1 MSLFLAKRFATF
13 VATLFGTTVITFLAL
28 EILPG
33 DPARVIL
40 GVEAPES
47 AVQALRE
54 QLGLDRPALDRY
66 LDWVGGLATGN
77 LADSYTYSVPVDE
90 LLAARLE
97 ITVPLA
103 LLAMALSVAMAMV
116 LGVFAAA
123 HHNRRGDVAVMG
135 VSQLGISVPNFWLA
149 LLLILLFAVH
159 LRWFSAGGFPGWDA
173 GVGPALKSLLLPAL
187 ALATVQG
194 AILTRFTRS
203 AVLETMREDYV
214 RTARAKGLTRGQ
226 TLRRHVL
233 RNAMIPIVT
242 VMGLQFANLLAG
254 TIVVEN
260 VFALPG
266 VGRLIL
272 QAITNRDIVV
282 VRDVVT
288 LLAAMV
294 VMINLGVDLLYA
306 AIDPRLK
313 SSDVCLDAQSA
324 PAARGRRPRARRAR
338 PRRWWTANR
347 SFAVGAALSG
357 TLVGMAAVS
366 VVWTPYDPTK
376 IDIRNR
382 FAAPS
387 WEHWMG
393 TDQFGRDVL
402 SIIMAGAQNSIVVGV
417 VAVLIGLACGVSLG
431 LLASARRGW
440 VEESIMRFCDFMYAF
455 PAILLAI
462 LLVATFGSG
471 AVNAIVAIGI
481 FAIPTFARL
490 TRAAANAVWAREFVL
505 AARAAGK
512 GRLRITVEH
521 VLPNIASVIVVQAT
535 VQFALAVLA
544 EAALS
549 YLGIGSQPPTPSWGR
564 MLSDVQTLIF
574 LQPMLAVYPG
584 AAIALSVLG
593 LNLLGDGLRDLADP
607 RLVRKR

>member
-13 VATLFGTTVITFLAL
+13 VATLVGTTIVTFLAL

-40 GVEAPES
+40 GVEAPDS
-47 AVQALRE
+47 AVHALRE
-54 QLGLDRPALDRY
+54 QLGLNRPPLERY
-66 LDWVGGLATGN
+66 LEWVSSLATGSFGT
-77 LADSYTYSVPVDE
+77 SYTYSVPVDE

-103 LLAMALSVAMAMV
+103 LLAMVLSVAMAMT
-116 LGVFAAA
+116 LGIFAAA

-226 TLRRHVL
+226 TLLRHVL
-233 RNAMIPIVT
+233 RNAMIPLVT

-272 QAITNRDIVV
+272 QAITNRDLVV

-294 VMINLGVDLLYA
+294 VLINLGVDLLYA

-313 SSDVCLDAQSA
+313 SSDV
-324 PAARGRRPRARRAR
+324 
-338 PRRWWTANR
+338 
-347 SFAVGAALSG
+347 
-357 TLVGMAAVS
+357 
-366 VVWTPYDPTK
+366 
-376 IDIRNR
+376 
-382 FAAPS
+382 
-387 WEHWMG
+387 
-393 TDQFGRDVL
+393 
-402 SIIMAGAQNSIVVGV
+402 
-417 VAVLIGLACGVSLG
+417 
-431 LLASARRGW
+431 
-440 VEESIMRFCDFMYAF
+440 
-455 PAILLAI
+455 
-462 LLVATFGSG
+462 
-471 AVNAIVAIGI
+471 
-481 FAIPTFARL
+481 
-490 TRAAANAVWAREFVL
+490 
-505 AARAAGK
+505 
-512 GRLRITVEH
+512 
-521 VLPNIASVIVVQAT
+521 
-535 VQFALAVLA
+535 
-544 EAALS
+544 
-549 YLGIGSQPPTPSWGR
+549 
-564 MLSDVQTLIF
+564 
-574 LQPMLAVYPG
+574 
-584 AAIALSVLG
+584 
-593 LNLLGDGLRDLADP
+593 
-607 RLVRKR
+607 

>member
-13 VATLFGTTVITFLAL
+13 VATLVGTTIITFLAL

-40 GVEAPES
+40 GVEAPDS
-47 AVQALRE
+47 AVHALRE
-54 QLGLDRPALDRY
+54 QLGLNRPALERY
-66 LDWVGGLATGN
+66 VDWVSSLATGRFS
-77 LADSYTYSVPVDE
+77 DSYTYSVPVDE

-103 LLAMALSVAMAMV
+103 LLAMGLSVAMAMT
-116 LGVFAAA
+116 LGIFAAA
-123 HHNRRGDVAVMG
+123 RHNQSGDVAVMG

-159 LRWFSAGGFPGWDA
+159 LRWFSAGGFPGWEA
-173 GVGPALKSLLLPAL
+173 GVGAALKSLLLPAL

-233 RNAMIPIVT
+233 RNAMIPLVT

-294 VMINLGVDLLYA
+294 VLINLVVDLLYA

-313 SSDVCLDAQSA
+313 SSDV
-324 PAARGRRPRARRAR
+324 
-338 PRRWWTANR
+338 
-347 SFAVGAALSG
+347 
-357 TLVGMAAVS
+357 
-366 VVWTPYDPTK
+366 
-376 IDIRNR
+376 
-382 FAAPS
+382 
-387 WEHWMG
+387 
-393 TDQFGRDVL
+393 
-402 SIIMAGAQNSIVVGV
+402 
-417 VAVLIGLACGVSLG
+417 
-431 LLASARRGW
+431 
-440 VEESIMRFCDFMYAF
+440 
-455 PAILLAI
+455 
-462 LLVATFGSG
+462 
-471 AVNAIVAIGI
+471 
-481 FAIPTFARL
+481 
-490 TRAAANAVWAREFVL
+490 
-505 AARAAGK
+505 
-512 GRLRITVEH
+512 
-521 VLPNIASVIVVQAT
+521 
-535 VQFALAVLA
+535 
-544 EAALS
+544 
-549 YLGIGSQPPTPSWGR
+549 
-564 MLSDVQTLIF
+564 
-574 LQPMLAVYPG
+574 
-584 AAIALSVLG
+584 
-593 LNLLGDGLRDLADP
+593 
-607 RLVRKR
+607 

>member
-13 VATLFGTTVITFLAL
+13 LATLAGTTVITFLAL

-40 GVEAPES
+40 GVEAPDS

-54 QLGLDRPALDRY
+54 QLGLNRPALERY
-66 LDWVGGLATGN
+66 LDWVGSLATGSF
-77 LADSYTYSVPVDE
+77 AKSYTYNVPVDE

-116 LGVFAAA
+116 LGVFAAG
-123 HHNRRGDVAVMG
+123 HHNRQGDVAVMG

-294 VMINLGVDLLYA
+294 VLINLGVDLLYA

-313 SSDVCLDAQSA
+313 SSDV
-324 PAARGRRPRARRAR
+324 
-338 PRRWWTANR
+338 
-347 SFAVGAALSG
+347 
-357 TLVGMAAVS
+357 
-366 VVWTPYDPTK
+366 
-376 IDIRNR
+376 
-382 FAAPS
+382 
-387 WEHWMG
+387 
-393 TDQFGRDVL
+393 
-402 SIIMAGAQNSIVVGV
+402 
-417 VAVLIGLACGVSLG
+417 
-431 LLASARRGW
+431 
-440 VEESIMRFCDFMYAF
+440 
-455 PAILLAI
+455 
-462 LLVATFGSG
+462 
-471 AVNAIVAIGI
+471 
-481 FAIPTFARL
+481 
-490 TRAAANAVWAREFVL
+490 
-505 AARAAGK
+505 
-512 GRLRITVEH
+512 
-521 VLPNIASVIVVQAT
+521 
-535 VQFALAVLA
+535 
-544 EAALS
+544 
-549 YLGIGSQPPTPSWGR
+549 
-564 MLSDVQTLIF
+564 
-574 LQPMLAVYPG
+574 
-584 AAIALSVLG
+584 
-593 LNLLGDGLRDLADP
+593 
-607 RLVRKR
+607 

>member
-13 VATLFGTTVITFLAL
+13 VATLAGTTIITFLAL

-40 GVEAPES
+40 GVEAPDS

-54 QLGLDRPALDRY
+54 QLGLDRPALERY
-66 LDWVGGLATGN
+66 LEWVSSLATGSFAN
-77 LADSYTYSVPVDE
+77 SYTYSVPVDE

-103 LLAMALSVAMAMV
+103 LLAMALSVAMAMT
-116 LGVFAAA
+116 LGIFAAA
-123 HHNRRGDVAVMG
+123 RHNQRGDVAVMG

-149 LLLILLFAVH
+149 LLLILLFAIH

-203 AVLETMREDYV
+203 AVLETMRDDYV

-233 RNAMIPIVT
+233 RNAMIPLVT

-272 QAITNRDIVV
+272 QAITNRDLVV

-294 VMINLGVDLLYA
+294 VLINLGVDLLYA

-313 SSDVCLDAQSA
+313 SSDV
-324 PAARGRRPRARRAR
+324 
-338 PRRWWTANR
+338 
-347 SFAVGAALSG
+347 
-357 TLVGMAAVS
+357 
-366 VVWTPYDPTK
+366 
-376 IDIRNR
+376 
-382 FAAPS
+382 
-387 WEHWMG
+387 
-393 TDQFGRDVL
+393 
-402 SIIMAGAQNSIVVGV
+402 
-417 VAVLIGLACGVSLG
+417 
-431 LLASARRGW
+431 
-440 VEESIMRFCDFMYAF
+440 
-455 PAILLAI
+455 
-462 LLVATFGSG
+462 
-471 AVNAIVAIGI
+471 
-481 FAIPTFARL
+481 
-490 TRAAANAVWAREFVL
+490 
-505 AARAAGK
+505 
-512 GRLRITVEH
+512 
-521 VLPNIASVIVVQAT
+521 
-535 VQFALAVLA
+535 
-544 EAALS
+544 
-549 YLGIGSQPPTPSWGR
+549 
-564 MLSDVQTLIF
+564 
-574 LQPMLAVYPG
+574 
-584 AAIALSVLG
+584 
-593 LNLLGDGLRDLADP
+593 
-607 RLVRKR
+607 

>member
-13 VATLFGTTVITFLAL
+13 LATLAGTTIITFLAL

-40 GVEAPES
+40 GVEAPDS
-47 AVQALRE
+47 AVHALRE
-54 QLGLDRPALDRY
+54 QLGLNRPPLERY
-66 LDWVGGLATGN
+66 LEWVGSLATGN
-77 LADSYTYSVPVDE
+77 FGNSYTYSVPVDE

-103 LLAMALSVAMAMV
+103 LIAMLLSVAMAMT
-116 LGVFAAA
+116 LGIFAAA

-149 LLLILLFAVH
+149 LLLILLFAIH
-159 LRWFSAGGFPGWDA
+159 LRWFSAGGFPGWDTGA
-173 GVGPALKSLLLPAL
+173 LPALKSLVLPAL

-226 TLRRHVL
+226 TLLRHVL

-294 VMINLGVDLLYA
+294 VLINLGVDLLYA

-313 SSDVCLDAQSA
+313 SSDV
-324 PAARGRRPRARRAR
+324 
-338 PRRWWTANR
+338 
-347 SFAVGAALSG
+347 
-357 TLVGMAAVS
+357 
-366 VVWTPYDPTK
+366 
-376 IDIRNR
+376 
-382 FAAPS
+382 
-387 WEHWMG
+387 
-393 TDQFGRDVL
+393 
-402 SIIMAGAQNSIVVGV
+402 
-417 VAVLIGLACGVSLG
+417 
-431 LLASARRGW
+431 
-440 VEESIMRFCDFMYAF
+440 
-455 PAILLAI
+455 
-462 LLVATFGSG
+462 
-471 AVNAIVAIGI
+471 
-481 FAIPTFARL
+481 
-490 TRAAANAVWAREFVL
+490 
-505 AARAAGK
+505 
-512 GRLRITVEH
+512 
-521 VLPNIASVIVVQAT
+521 
-535 VQFALAVLA
+535 
-544 EAALS
+544 
-549 YLGIGSQPPTPSWGR
+549 
-564 MLSDVQTLIF
+564 
-574 LQPMLAVYPG
+574 
-584 AAIALSVLG
+584 
-593 LNLLGDGLRDLADP
+593 
-607 RLVRKR
+607 

>member
-1 MSLFLAKRFATF
+1 MVLPARGRPRRSFTVVSLFLAKRFATF
-13 VATLFGTTVITFLAL
+13 VATLAGTTIITFLAL

-40 GVEAPES
+40 GVEAPDS

-54 QLGLDRPALDRY
+54 RLGLDRPALERY
-66 LDWVGGLATGN
+66 LDWVGSLATGHFAN
-77 LADSYTYSVPVDE
+77 SYTYSVPVDE

-103 LLAMALSVAMAMV
+103 LLAMALSVAMAMT
-116 LGVFAAA
+116 LGIFAAA
-123 HHNRRGDVAVMG
+123 RHNQRGDVAVMG

-173 GVGPALKSLLLPAL
+173 GVGPALESLLLPAL

-233 RNAMIPIVT
+233 RNAMIPLVT

-294 VMINLGVDLLYA
+294 VLINLVVDLLYA

-313 SSDVCLDAQSA
+313 SSDV
-324 PAARGRRPRARRAR
+324 
-338 PRRWWTANR
+338 
-347 SFAVGAALSG
+347 
-357 TLVGMAAVS
+357 
-366 VVWTPYDPTK
+366 
-376 IDIRNR
+376 
-382 FAAPS
+382 
-387 WEHWMG
+387 
-393 TDQFGRDVL
+393 
-402 SIIMAGAQNSIVVGV
+402 
-417 VAVLIGLACGVSLG
+417 
-431 LLASARRGW
+431 
-440 VEESIMRFCDFMYAF
+440 
-455 PAILLAI
+455 
-462 LLVATFGSG
+462 
-471 AVNAIVAIGI
+471 
-481 FAIPTFARL
+481 
-490 TRAAANAVWAREFVL
+490 
-505 AARAAGK
+505 
-512 GRLRITVEH
+512 
-521 VLPNIASVIVVQAT
+521 
-535 VQFALAVLA
+535 
-544 EAALS
+544 
-549 YLGIGSQPPTPSWGR
+549 
-564 MLSDVQTLIF
+564 
-574 LQPMLAVYPG
+574 
-584 AAIALSVLG
+584 
-593 LNLLGDGLRDLADP
+593 
-607 RLVRKR
+607 

>member
-1 MSLFLAKRFATF
+1 MSLFLAKRLATF

-40 GVEAPES
+40 GVEAPDS
-47 AVQALRE
+47 AVEALRE
-54 QLGLDRPALDRY
+54 QLGLNRPALERY
-66 LDWVGGLATGN
+66 VDWVSSLATGSFGN
-77 LADSYTYSVPVDE
+77 SYTYSVPVDE

-103 LLAMALSVAMAMV
+103 LLAMALSVAMAMA
-116 LGVFAAA
+116 LGVYAAA
-123 HHNRRGDVAVMG
+123 RHNQRGDVAVMG

-173 GVGPALKSLLLPAL
+173 GVGPALKSLVLPAL

-294 VMINLGVDLLYA
+294 VLINLGVDLLYA

-313 SSDVCLDAQSA
+313 SSDV
-324 PAARGRRPRARRAR
+324 
-338 PRRWWTANR
+338 
-347 SFAVGAALSG
+347 
-357 TLVGMAAVS
+357 
-366 VVWTPYDPTK
+366 
-376 IDIRNR
+376 
-382 FAAPS
+382 
-387 WEHWMG
+387 
-393 TDQFGRDVL
+393 
-402 SIIMAGAQNSIVVGV
+402 
-417 VAVLIGLACGVSLG
+417 
-431 LLASARRGW
+431 
-440 VEESIMRFCDFMYAF
+440 
-455 PAILLAI
+455 
-462 LLVATFGSG
+462 
-471 AVNAIVAIGI
+471 
-481 FAIPTFARL
+481 
-490 TRAAANAVWAREFVL
+490 
-505 AARAAGK
+505 
-512 GRLRITVEH
+512 
-521 VLPNIASVIVVQAT
+521 
-535 VQFALAVLA
+535 
-544 EAALS
+544 
-549 YLGIGSQPPTPSWGR
+549 
-564 MLSDVQTLIF
+564 
-574 LQPMLAVYPG
+574 
-584 AAIALSVLG
+584 
-593 LNLLGDGLRDLADP
+593 
-607 RLVRKR
+607 

>member
-1 MSLFLAKRFATF
+1 MTLFLAKRFATF
-13 VATLFGTTVITFLAL
+13 VATLAGTTVITFLAL

-40 GVEAPES
+40 GVEAPDS
-47 AVQALRE
+47 GVQALRE
-54 QLGLDRPALDRY
+54 QLGLDRPALERY
-66 LDWVGGLATGN
+66 LDWVGSLATGSFGT
-77 LADSYTYSVPVDE
+77 SYTYSVPVDE

-103 LLAMALSVAMAMV
+103 LLAMTFSVAMAMA
-116 LGVFAAA
+116 LGIFAAA
-123 HHNRRGDVAVMG
+123 RHNRYGDVAVMG

-226 TLRRHVL
+226 TLYRHVL

-294 VMINLGVDLLYA
+294 VLINLGVDLLYA

-313 SSDVCLDAQSA
+313 SSDV
-324 PAARGRRPRARRAR
+324 
-338 PRRWWTANR
+338 
-347 SFAVGAALSG
+347 
-357 TLVGMAAVS
+357 
-366 VVWTPYDPTK
+366 
-376 IDIRNR
+376 
-382 FAAPS
+382 
-387 WEHWMG
+387 
-393 TDQFGRDVL
+393 
-402 SIIMAGAQNSIVVGV
+402 
-417 VAVLIGLACGVSLG
+417 
-431 LLASARRGW
+431 
-440 VEESIMRFCDFMYAF
+440 
-455 PAILLAI
+455 
-462 LLVATFGSG
+462 
-471 AVNAIVAIGI
+471 
-481 FAIPTFARL
+481 
-490 TRAAANAVWAREFVL
+490 
-505 AARAAGK
+505 
-512 GRLRITVEH
+512 
-521 VLPNIASVIVVQAT
+521 
-535 VQFALAVLA
+535 
-544 EAALS
+544 
-549 YLGIGSQPPTPSWGR
+549 
-564 MLSDVQTLIF
+564 
-574 LQPMLAVYPG
+574 
-584 AAIALSVLG
+584 
-593 LNLLGDGLRDLADP
+593 
-607 RLVRKR
+607 

>member
-1 MSLFLAKRFATF
+1 MSDAA
-13 VATLFGTTVITFLAL
+13 
-28 EILPG
+28 
-33 DPARVIL
+33 PAR
-40 GVEAPES
+40 PT
-47 AVQALRE
+47 
-54 QLGLDRPALDRY
+54 PA
-66 LDWVGGLATGN
+66 G
-77 LADSYTYSVPVDE
+77 
-90 LLAARLE
+90 
-97 ITVPLA
+97 
-103 LLAMALSVAMAMV
+103 
-116 LGVFAAA
+116 
-123 HHNRRGDVAVMG
+123 
-135 VSQLGISVPNFWLA
+135 
-149 LLLILLFAVH
+149 
-159 LRWFSAGGFPGWDA
+159 
-173 GVGPALKSLLLPAL
+173 
-187 ALATVQG
+187 
-194 AILTRFTRS
+194 
-203 AVLETMREDYV
+203 
-214 RTARAKGLTRGQ
+214 
-226 TLRRHVL
+226 
-233 RNAMIPIVT
+233 
-242 VMGLQFANLLAG
+242 
-254 TIVVEN
+254 
-260 VFALPG
+260 
-266 VGRLIL
+266 
-272 QAITNRDIVV
+272 
-282 VRDVVT
+282 
-288 LLAAMV
+288 
-294 VMINLGVDLLYA
+294 
-306 AIDPRLK
+306 
-313 SSDVCLDAQSA
+313 
-324 PAARGRRPRARRAR
+324 RAR

-347 SFAVGAALSG
+347 SFTVGAALSG

-366 VVWTPYDPTK
+366 VVWTPYDPTR

-382 FAAPS
+382 FASPS

>member
-1 MSLFLAKRFATF
+1 MGLFLAKRLATF
-13 VATLFGTTVITFLAL
+13 VATLAGTTVITFLAL

-40 GVEAPES
+40 GVEAPDS

-54 QLGLDRPALDRY
+54 QLGLDRPALERY
-66 LDWVGGLATGN
+66 LDWVGSLATGHFAN
-77 LADSYTYSVPVDE
+77 SYTYSVPVDE

-103 LLAMALSVAMAMV
+103 LLAMALSVAMAMT
-116 LGVFAAA
+116 LGIFAAA
-123 HHNRRGDVAVMG
+123 RHNQRGDIAVMG

-149 LLLILLFAVH
+149 LLLIVLFAVH

-233 RNAMIPIVT
+233 RNAMIPLVT

-272 QAITNRDIVV
+272 QAITNRDLVV

-294 VMINLGVDLLYA
+294 VLINLAVDLLYA

-313 SSDVCLDAQSA
+313 SSDV
-324 PAARGRRPRARRAR
+324 
-338 PRRWWTANR
+338 
-347 SFAVGAALSG
+347 
-357 TLVGMAAVS
+357 
-366 VVWTPYDPTK
+366 
-376 IDIRNR
+376 
-382 FAAPS
+382 
-387 WEHWMG
+387 
-393 TDQFGRDVL
+393 
-402 SIIMAGAQNSIVVGV
+402 
-417 VAVLIGLACGVSLG
+417 
-431 LLASARRGW
+431 
-440 VEESIMRFCDFMYAF
+440 
-455 PAILLAI
+455 
-462 LLVATFGSG
+462 
-471 AVNAIVAIGI
+471 
-481 FAIPTFARL
+481 
-490 TRAAANAVWAREFVL
+490 
-505 AARAAGK
+505 
-512 GRLRITVEH
+512 
-521 VLPNIASVIVVQAT
+521 
-535 VQFALAVLA
+535 
-544 EAALS
+544 
-549 YLGIGSQPPTPSWGR
+549 
-564 MLSDVQTLIF
+564 
-574 LQPMLAVYPG
+574 
-584 AAIALSVLG
+584 
-593 LNLLGDGLRDLADP
+593 
-607 RLVRKR
+607 

>member
-54 QLGLDRPALDRY
+54 QLGLDRPAFDRY
-66 LDWVGGLATGN
+66 LDWVGGLATGR

-123 HHNRRGDVAVMG
+123 HHNRSGDVAVMG

-173 GVGPALKSLLLPAL
+173 GAWSALKSLLLPAL

-294 VMINLGVDLLYA
+294 VLINLGVDLLYA

-313 SSDVCLDAQSA
+313 SSDV
-324 PAARGRRPRARRAR
+324 
-338 PRRWWTANR
+338 
-347 SFAVGAALSG
+347 
-357 TLVGMAAVS
+357 
-366 VVWTPYDPTK
+366 
-376 IDIRNR
+376 
-382 FAAPS
+382 
-387 WEHWMG
+387 
-393 TDQFGRDVL
+393 
-402 SIIMAGAQNSIVVGV
+402 
-417 VAVLIGLACGVSLG
+417 
-431 LLASARRGW
+431 
-440 VEESIMRFCDFMYAF
+440 
-455 PAILLAI
+455 
-462 LLVATFGSG
+462 
-471 AVNAIVAIGI
+471 
-481 FAIPTFARL
+481 
-490 TRAAANAVWAREFVL
+490 
-505 AARAAGK
+505 
-512 GRLRITVEH
+512 
-521 VLPNIASVIVVQAT
+521 
-535 VQFALAVLA
+535 
-544 EAALS
+544 
-549 YLGIGSQPPTPSWGR
+549 
-564 MLSDVQTLIF
+564 
-574 LQPMLAVYPG
+574 
-584 AAIALSVLG
+584 
-593 LNLLGDGLRDLADP
+593 
-607 RLVRKR
+607 

>member
-1 MSLFLAKRFATF
+1 MSLFLAKRLATF
-13 VATLFGTTVITFLAL
+13 IATLAGTTVITFLAL
-28 EILPG
+28 EVLPG

-47 AVQALRE
+47 AVKALRE
-54 QLGLDRPALDRY
+54 QLGLDRPALERY
-66 LDWVGGLATGN
+66 LDWVSSLATGSF
-77 LADSYTYSVPVDE
+77 ADSYTWSVPVDE

-103 LLAMALSVAMAMV
+103 LLAMALSVAMAMT
-116 LGVFAAA
+116 LGIYAAA

-149 LLLILLFAVH
+149 LLLIVLFAIH

-173 GVGPALKSLLLPAL
+173 GVGPALKSLVLPAL

-294 VMINLGVDLLYA
+294 VLINLVVDLLYA
-306 AIDPRLK
+306 VIDPRLK
-313 SSDVCLDAQSA
+313 SSDV
-324 PAARGRRPRARRAR
+324 
-338 PRRWWTANR
+338 
-347 SFAVGAALSG
+347 
-357 TLVGMAAVS
+357 
-366 VVWTPYDPTK
+366 
-376 IDIRNR
+376 
-382 FAAPS
+382 
-387 WEHWMG
+387 
-393 TDQFGRDVL
+393 
-402 SIIMAGAQNSIVVGV
+402 
-417 VAVLIGLACGVSLG
+417 
-431 LLASARRGW
+431 
-440 VEESIMRFCDFMYAF
+440 
-455 PAILLAI
+455 
-462 LLVATFGSG
+462 
-471 AVNAIVAIGI
+471 
-481 FAIPTFARL
+481 
-490 TRAAANAVWAREFVL
+490 
-505 AARAAGK
+505 
-512 GRLRITVEH
+512 
-521 VLPNIASVIVVQAT
+521 
-535 VQFALAVLA
+535 
-544 EAALS
+544 
-549 YLGIGSQPPTPSWGR
+549 
-564 MLSDVQTLIF
+564 
-574 LQPMLAVYPG
+574 
-584 AAIALSVLG
+584 
-593 LNLLGDGLRDLADP
+593 
-607 RLVRKR
+607 

>member
-123 HHNRRGDVAVMG
+123 HHNRHGDVAVMG

-294 VMINLGVDLLYA
+294 VLINLGVDLLYA

-313 SSDVCLDAQSA
+313 SSDV
-324 PAARGRRPRARRAR
+324 
-338 PRRWWTANR
+338 
-347 SFAVGAALSG
+347 
-357 TLVGMAAVS
+357 
-366 VVWTPYDPTK
+366 
-376 IDIRNR
+376 
-382 FAAPS
+382 
-387 WEHWMG
+387 
-393 TDQFGRDVL
+393 
-402 SIIMAGAQNSIVVGV
+402 
-417 VAVLIGLACGVSLG
+417 
-431 LLASARRGW
+431 
-440 VEESIMRFCDFMYAF
+440 
-455 PAILLAI
+455 
-462 LLVATFGSG
+462 
-471 AVNAIVAIGI
+471 
-481 FAIPTFARL
+481 
-490 TRAAANAVWAREFVL
+490 
-505 AARAAGK
+505 
-512 GRLRITVEH
+512 
-521 VLPNIASVIVVQAT
+521 
-535 VQFALAVLA
+535 
-544 EAALS
+544 
-549 YLGIGSQPPTPSWGR
+549 
-564 MLSDVQTLIF
+564 
-574 LQPMLAVYPG
+574 
-584 AAIALSVLG
+584 
-593 LNLLGDGLRDLADP
+593 
-607 RLVRKR
+607 